1 VARHSRLSPA
11 VDSSRPVVVL
21 TRRLPEAVERHAA
34 ELFDVRVNES
44 DAPMSPAALRDA
56 MTSADAL
63 VPTVSDPIPA
73 DVLTTIP
80 RRVKIIANYGVGYNN
95 IDIATASRLGIVV
108 TNTPDVLTDDTADL
122 TLALVLMACRRVE
135 EGGRELRAGKWT
147 GWRPTHLLG
156 TRVTG
161 KTLGILGLGR
171 IGRAVA
177 KRAHFGFGMRVI
189 YFDPPVPIGEAKS
202 LGASP
207 RASVE
212 EVLEGS
218 DIVTL
223 HMPSSPETRGLID
236 AERLARM
243 RQHAFLV
250 NTARGDVIDEG
261 ALVAALRSGTIAG
274 AALDVYPNEPHVSP
288 ELLALP
294 NVVLLPHI
302 GSATVESRVAMGER
316 ALANLVAFFAG
327 RTPPDVVG

>member
-1 VARHSRLSPA
+1 LSQTAANP
-11 VDSSRPVVVL
+11 RPIVVV

-34 ELFDVRVNES
+34 ELFDVKLNLS
-44 DAPMSPAALRDA
+44 DTPMTPAALRHA
-56 MTSADAL
+56 LASADAL

-80 RRVKIIANYGVGYNN
+80 RKVRIIANYGVGYNN
-95 IDIATASRLGIVV
+95 IDIATAKRLGIVV

-122 TLALVLMACRRVE
+122 TMALILMTCRRID
-135 EGGRELRAGKWT
+135 EGVRELRAGQWT

-156 TRVTG
+156 SRVTG

-212 EVLEGS
+212 AVLAES

-223 HMPSSPETRGLID
+223 HMPASPETRGLIN
-236 AERLARM
+236 AERLRHM
-243 RQHAFLV
+243 RPHAFLV
-250 NTARGDVIDEG
+250 NTARGDVIDE
-261 ALVAALRSGTIAG
+261 AALLNALRDGTIAG
-274 AALDVYPNEPHVSP
+274 AGLDVFQNEPHIAP
-288 ELLALP
+288 EFLSLP
-294 NVVLLPHI
+294 NLVVLPHI
-302 GSATVESRVAMGER
+302 GSATIESRVDMGER
-316 ALANLVAFFAG
+316 VLANLNAFFAG
-327 RTPPDVVG
+327 QTPPDLVSG

>member
-1 VARHSRLSPA
+1 LSPA
-11 VDSSRPVVVL
+11 ADSARPVVVL

-34 ELFDVRVNES
+34 ELFDVRVNAS
-44 DAPMSPAALRDA
+44 DAAMSPAALREA

-63 VPTVSDPIPA
+63 VPTVSDPISA
-73 DVLTTIP
+73 DILTTIP

-95 IDIATASRLGIVV
+95 IDIATATRLGIVV

-122 TLALVLMACRRVE
+122 TLALALMACRRVE
-135 EGGRELRAGKWT
+135 EGARELRAGKWT

-156 TRVTG
+156 TRMTG

-189 YFDPPVPIGEAKS
+189 YFDPPVPIGEAKA

-212 EVLEGS
+212 AVLEES

-223 HMPSSPETRGLID
+223 HMPSSPETRGLIN
-236 AERLARM
+236 AERLGRM
-243 RQHAFLV
+243 RRHAFLV

-261 ALVAALRSGTIAG
+261 ALVAALREGTIAG
-274 AALDVYPNEPHVSP
+274 AALDVYPHEPDISP
-288 ELLALP
+288 DLLALP

-316 ALANLVAFFAG
+316 ALANLIAFFGG
-327 RTPPDVVG
+327 RRPPDVVG